1 MIKLVSPVVDDGDDE
16 ETDQRSSYGD
26 AAADPMDDH
35 HGHSHDVPGDSWKSV
50 AYMVIMGDGLH
61 NFTDGLAIGTP
72 ARTPVF
78 VFRFYGNSEVLGN
91 YFSVT

>member
-72 ARTPVF
+72 ARNPCV
-78 VFRFYGNSEVLGN
+78 
-91 YFSVT
+91 